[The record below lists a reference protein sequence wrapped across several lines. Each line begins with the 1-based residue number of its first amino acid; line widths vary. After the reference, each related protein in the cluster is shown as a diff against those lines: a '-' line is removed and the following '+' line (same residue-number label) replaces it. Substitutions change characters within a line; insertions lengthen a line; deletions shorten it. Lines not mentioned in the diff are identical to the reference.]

1 MKTSEPLSTSS
12 LNAAYRKQPAALQT
26 EIQDVLSPL
35 MKKNQLYDDL
45 KRQILT
51 MELAPGSSLD
61 ETQLS
66 EQYQISRTPLRD
78 VFRRLAGEGYLEIVN
93 NRGTSVASMD
103 HNTLRN
109 FFMSAPMLYAAI
121 GRLAAEN
128 ATMKQLD
135 AMRDA
140 QSEFRRAAAAGQ
152 TDGLIYWNDQ
162 FHALM
167 GEMAANPYLMPS
179 YERLLI
185 DHARISQTFYSSRIQ
200 NFEDVLAEAV
210 GHHDEMIVAIENADA
225 SRMVALIKAHWA
237 LSHRQMEI
245 FVRPDPLPVDEY
257 ELTEGY

>member
-1 MKTSEPLSTSS
+1 
-12 LNAAYRKQPAALQT
+12 
-26 EIQDVLSPL
+26 
-35 MKKNQLYDDL
+35 MKKDQLYTDL

-78 VFRRLAGEGYLEIVN
+78 VFRQLAGEGYLEIVS
-93 NRGTSVASMD
+93 NRGASVASMD

-128 ATMKQLD
+128 ATSEQLQ
-135 AMRDA
+135 AMGAA
-140 QSEFRRAAAAGQ
+140 QAEFKTAAANGD
-152 TDGLIYWNDQ
+152 TESLIYWNDR

-167 GEMAANPYLMPS
+167 GEMAHNPYLMPS

-200 NFEDVLAEAV
+200 NFDGVLQEAA
-210 GHHDEMIVAIENADA
+210 GHHDEMIICIENADA
-225 SRMVALIKAHWA
+225 DGMVELIKSHWA
-237 LSHRQMEI
+237 MSQYQMEI
-245 FVRPDPLPVDEY
+245 FVRPNPLPVDDY
-257 ELTEGY
+257 